1 MPWQPLAGYLAGLPF
16 FPFHFKP
23 LQINPRLMVQMS
35 VLDVH
40 TQVYKYL

>member
-16 FPFHFKP
+16 FPFPVKP
-23 LQINPRLMVQMS
+23 LWINPRLMVQMS
-35 VLDVH
+35 VLDVC